1 MVLAQNNI
9 EKPCV
14 LKNYRIHANNPPVV
28 FIDVSTSHVYR
39 GGFRGGT
46 DPQIPALKPQN
57 PQIPT

>member
-28 FIDVSTSHVYR
+28 FIDVLTSHVYR
-39 GGFRGGT
+39 GGFRGVR
-46 DPQIPALKPQN
+46 IPKSQL
-57 PQIPT
+57 